1 MSEINID
8 SVDLNLIRLFVA
20 VYEEKSATRAGLR
33 LDQTQ
38 SAVSFSLTKLRHLYN
53 DPLFVRTGRGLSP
66 TLFADQL
73 YPALKESLERFSET
87 FELFSTRGGLYNGR
101 TITIGMS
108 DDFELAMGPKMI
120 ELAKL
125 IPTCT
130 RLRFKQTNSMLVE
143 KMLLSREI
151 DLAVTSGG
159 IRSESICITTVGVGN
174 YGCLIDSTSFA
185 QENWSLETYVSKDH
199 VLVSNGGFYGIV
211 DEVLSSKGKKR
222 RVLVST
228 SHFSAIPFLLTGT
241 DALTTIPRH
250 AAKAIAR
257 VSSLKYL
264 EPPVEFPDYPV
275 NLSWRNF
282 SRKDP
287 VLLNL
292 IEMFS
297 QNLSSC
303 LR

>member
-1 MSEINID
+1 
-8 SVDLNLIRLFVA
+8 
-20 VYEEKSATRAGLR
+20 
-33 LDQTQ
+33 
-38 SAVSFSLTKLRHLYN
+38 
-53 DPLFVRTGRGLSP
+53 
-66 TLFADQL
+66 
-73 YPALKESLERFSET
+73 
-87 FELFSTRGGLYNGR
+87 
-101 TITIGMS
+101 
-108 DDFELAMGPKMI
+108 
-120 ELAKL
+120 
-125 IPTCT
+125 
-130 RLRFKQTNSMLVE
+130 MLVE

-174 YGCLIDSTSFA
+174 YGCLIDPTSFA

-264 EPPVEFPDYPV
+264 EPADPV